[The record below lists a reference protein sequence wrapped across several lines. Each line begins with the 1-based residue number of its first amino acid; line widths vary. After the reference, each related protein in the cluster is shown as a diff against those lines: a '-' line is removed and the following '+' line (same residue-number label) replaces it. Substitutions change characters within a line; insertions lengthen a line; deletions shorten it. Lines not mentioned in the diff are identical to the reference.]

1 MARRPLRDE
10 EPFVTIRAHPRRFA
24 WGVPAVFI
32 ISIGAG
38 LPLAERSLSLAIAV
52 QLFIQTVGL
61 LWLYLPVASWREGAE
76 QGGDGVRREEG
87 PGPGSDPGVGPEAGQ
102 GVGQEDEEKSE
113 GTR

>member
-24 WGVPAVFI
+24 WGIPAVFI

-38 LPLAERSLSLAIAV
+38 LPLAERSLSLAIAA

-61 LWLYLPVASWREGAE
+61 LWLYLPVASWREGSGGSGSGSEKGQGAGQE
-76 QGGDGVRREEG
+76 DNGLRGGDG
-87 PGPGSDPGVGPEAGQ
+87 
-102 GVGQEDEEKSE
+102 
-113 GTR
+113 